1 MAEMSLQSEMTILA
15 RINGFRIDELD
26 YYDQFKPRNLKHYVT
41 VEKSWLKREMR
52 YLQQRICRIPTTRDI
67 VKYILEQHASKK
79 FRAYYALRFP
89 ENVNFV
95 DRETEAL
102 VAIAS

>member
-1 MAEMSLQSEMTILA
+1 MADMSVQSEMALIA
-15 RINGFRIDELD
+15 KINGFRLEELD
-26 YYDQFKPRNLKHYVT
+26 YYDQYRPLNLKHYVT

-67 VKYILEQHASKK
+67 VQFILEQHASKK

-89 ENVNFV
+89 ENVNYV
-95 DRETEAL
+95 DRETEAIM
-102 VAIAS
+102 AIAS

>member
-1 MAEMSLQSEMTILA
+1 MAEMSLQSEMALLA
-15 RINGFRIDELD
+15 RINGFRMEELD
-26 YYDQFKPRNLKHYVT
+26 YYDQYKPVNLKHYVT
-41 VEKSWLKREMR
+41 VEKSWLNREMR
-52 YLQQRICRIPTTRDI
+52 YLQQRIRRIPTTKDI

-89 ENVNFV
+89 ENVSFINKAS
-95 DRETEAL
+95 EAF

>member
-1 MAEMSLQSEMTILA
+1 MAEMSLQSEMALLA
-15 RINGFRIDELD
+15 KINGFRLEELD
-26 YYDQFKPRNLKHYVT
+26 YYDQYKPVNLKHYVT

-52 YLQQRICRIPTTRDI
+52 YLQQRICRIPTTKDK
-67 VKYILEQHASKK
+67 VQYILEQHASKK

-95 DRETEAL
+95 DKESEAL
-102 VAIAS
+102 MAIAS